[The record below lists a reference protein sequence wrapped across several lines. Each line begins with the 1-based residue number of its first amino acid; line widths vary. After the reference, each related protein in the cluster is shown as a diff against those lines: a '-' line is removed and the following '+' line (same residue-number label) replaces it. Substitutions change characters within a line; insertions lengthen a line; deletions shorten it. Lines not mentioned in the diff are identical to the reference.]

1 MKKIITVLVATFAL
15 AGVLAGCSAPGS
27 LALETIEETGAYKV
41 TAENATDSVEALE
54 GDITLAED
62 TTFMVSPFLEKGEL
76 KVVLKDKATGEQ
88 VFEQVVDGKILD
100 YYDVAPGD
108 YALEVSAPSGAT
120 TGTCVIFAIES
131 DLLEAQDA
139 GLEEAL
145 EINGVDPSV
154 IQK

>member
-1 MKKIITVLVATFAL
+1 MLPLVMAPVSPSHLYSAYPA
-15 AGVLAGCSAPGS
+15 AGTAVNVAVCSPA
-27 LALETIEETGAYKV
+27 
-41 TAENATDSVEALE
+41 AENATDSVEALE
-54 GDITLAED
+54 GEITIAED

-120 TGTCVIFAIES
+120 TGTCVIFAIEN

-154 IQK
+154 VQK